1 MQINLFITCFC
12 QFAKIISYYI
22 VYLIIYREKIKR
34 CTPGGAVG
42 AFLISW
48 VQSGISWVRSLSRGC
63 VPYLVGV
70 VWYLVGVILISWV
83 CSSSRGC
90 SLVSRGVFLISW
102 VPAAYIQ
109 TDPGRRA
116 GGKHLRAA
124 RVSRLNE
131 GSRVFPEIGI
141 SLIINYLSSPIGR

>member
-1 MQINLFITCFC
+1 MYLQINLFITCFC

-34 CTPGGAVG
+34 CTPGG
-42 AFLISW
+42 L
-48 VQSGISWVRSLSRGC
+48 
-63 VPYLVGV
+63 
-70 VWYLVGVILISWV
+70 WV

-90 SLVSRGVFLISW
+90 VPHLVGAVWYLVGVFLISWVQPGISW

-116 GGKHLRAA
+116 GGSRLRAA
-124 RVSRLNE
+124 GVSRLNE

-141 SLIINYLSSPIGR
+141 SLIINYLSSPLGR